1 LVADRNIWHGL
12 IAISAD
18 VKMKAVLDVDHSYV
32 WTNDIY
38 DWLCY
43 ACGHQAGDYDQ
54 TGEDAVHA
62 LLLMLLICSLM
73 IAPTQCQQC
82 KIQL

>member
-38 DWLCY
+38 AWLCY

-54 TGEDAVHA
+54 TGEDAV
-62 LLLMLLICSLM
+62 LYCMLLMCSLM

-82 KIQL
+82 QIKL